1 MPGAQYETHFIANS
15 LLPFIFHQ
23 DTIDACWPDSPNW
36 HKNMELLCC
45 IRGKGFVKCNA
56 EIYSMSV
63 GDVCVINSDTIHST
77 VSSDPDH
84 AFVYDCL
91 IVDNSFFQENG
102 IHAEHLRFQPLIRDP
117 AITQLYLQAF
127 DALTQCHQTGSAL
140 KTLEAR
146 LRILELLYA
155 LFQNY
160 VVSQTQLSDSQSVQ
174 RVKRIM
180 TYIRQN
186 LSRSISL
193 EDLSQQAGISK
204 FHLSREFKAVTGT
217 TIFDFINLTRCNE
230 AKLLIE
236 SGMSVSAA
244 AISCGYHNMSYFSR
258 AFQKRFGI
266 PPSHYLRK

>member
-1 MPGAQYETHFIANS
+1 
-15 LLPFIFHQ
+15 
-23 DTIDACWPDSPNW
+23 
-36 HKNMELLCC
+36 
-45 IRGKGFVKCNA
+45 
-56 EIYSMSV
+56 
-63 GDVCVINSDTIHST
+63 
-77 VSSDPDH
+77 
-84 AFVYDCL
+84 
-91 IVDNSFFQENG
+91 
-102 IHAEHLRFQPLIRDP
+102 
-117 AITQLYLQAF
+117 
-127 DALTQCHQTGSAL
+127 
-140 KTLEAR
+140 
-146 LRILELLYA
+146 
-155 LFQNY
+155 
-160 VVSQTQLSDSQSVQ
+160 
-174 RVKRIM
+174 M

-266 PPSHYLRK
+266 LPSHYLRK